1 MKLSLDEHD
10 QAIVAT
16 VQETMKK
23 AIAEA
28 HNRVAVSKRITV
40 LAVRN
45 RNRGRWEA
53 TKKYPFK
60 GICEASGLALDR
72 AHACLDELE
81 PHLGYKGKVR
91 WVCAK
96 ANNSGR
102 HSCGGC

>member
-28 HNRVAVSKRITV
+28 HNQVAVSKRITV

-53 TKKYPFK
+53 IEKYPFK
-60 GICEASGLALDR
+60 GICEASGLQLDR
-72 AHACLDELE
+72 AHSS
-81 PHLGYKGKVR
+81 R
-91 WVCAK
+91 
-96 ANNSGR
+96 
-102 HSCGGC
+102 